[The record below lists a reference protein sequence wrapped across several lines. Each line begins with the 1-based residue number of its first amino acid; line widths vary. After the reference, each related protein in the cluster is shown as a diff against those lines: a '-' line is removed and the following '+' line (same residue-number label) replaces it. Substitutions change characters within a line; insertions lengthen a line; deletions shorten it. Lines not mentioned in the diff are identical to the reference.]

1 MLPVVRCI
9 VWFPVDVQSG
19 VDVPTVVGFVVV
31 LLIVAVDVCV
41 PAVVSFVVDLPAVA
55 VVVVEGLLARA
66 KLQRWTCGAC
76 GCWCQGSHEGKGIR
90 SRYSKKSR
98 IILMLLKRFKLENC
112 EIPGEKS
119 SYCWFMI
126 TF

>member
-31 LLIVAVDVCV
+31 LLIVAVDIYV
-41 PAVVSFVVDLPAVA
+41 PAVVSFVVDLPFAVVIVVLQTVA
-55 VVVVEGLLARA
+55 DNIPAVLSFVVNLPVAVVVVVEGLLARA

-76 GCWCQGSHEGKGIR
+76 GCWCQGSHEGTGIR
-90 SRYSKKSR
+90 SRYSKRSKV
-98 IILMLLKRFKLENC
+98 I
-112 EIPGEKS
+112 
-119 SYCWFMI
+119 
-126 TF
+126 